1 MRLPRLKT
9 VILSCLSLLTV
20 VVVGAVVVA
29 AFSLALLWCVG
40 RLLAFCLVLMLLT
53 A

>member
-9 VILSCLSLLTV
+9 VALFCLTLLAVVAVGV
-20 VVVGAVVVA
+20 VVVAVRLTL
-29 AFSLALLWCVG
+29 SWCVG
-40 RLLAFCLVLMLLT
+40 RLLAFCLALMLLT

>member
-9 VILSCLSLLTV
+9 VALFCLTLLAV
-20 VVVGAVVVA
+20 VAVGAVVVA
-29 AFSLALLWCVG
+29 AVRLTLSWYVG
-40 RLLAFCLVLMLLT
+40 RLLAFCLALRLLT

>member
-9 VILSCLSLLTV
+9 VALFCLTLLAV
-20 VVVGAVVVA
+20 VAVGAVVVA
-29 AFSLALLWCVG
+29 AVRLALSWCVG
-40 RLLAFCLVLMLLT
+40 RLLAFCLALLLLT

>member
-9 VILSCLSLLTV
+9 VALFCLTLLAV
-20 VVVGAVVVA
+20 VAVGAVVVA
-29 AFSLALLWCVG
+29 AVRLTLSWCVG
-40 RLLAFCLVLMLLT
+40 RLLAFCLALMLLT

>member
-9 VILSCLSLLTV
+9 VALFCLTLLAV
-20 VVVGAVVVA
+20 VAVGAAVVA
-29 AFSLALLWCVG
+29 VRLALSWCVG